1 MCENYMI
8 GISNGANVT
17 KHQIEKLEFLS
28 KENQE
33 LKKLLN
39 VLLKTAESLNVTVD
53 FCKRNYVKK

>member
-1 MCENYMI
+1 MI